1 MHFVWKEYSL
11 KDTKV
16 WVEKILCDLTFCTTL
31 TISNVSFR
39 AYKNLDVTCLPMR
52 SWSTLHRNKSATQS
66 VLLPRR
72 PMIWREL
79 LLIVFDALIH
89 CCFLCIQN
97 ADGLPP
103 LLSRQSWFGTKCL
116 IHVIVNYH
124 QIPSSRVKIT
134 PEIIKII
141 DQFM

>member
-89 CCFLCIQN
+89 CCFFMY
-97 ADGLPP
+97 P
-103 LLSRQSWFGTKCL
+103 KCWW
-116 IHVIVNYH
+116 
-124 QIPSSRVKIT
+124 PSSSSVSSIMIWDKMFDSCHCELPSDSKFT
-134 PEIIKII
+134 SKNHTWNN
-141 DQFM
+141 QN